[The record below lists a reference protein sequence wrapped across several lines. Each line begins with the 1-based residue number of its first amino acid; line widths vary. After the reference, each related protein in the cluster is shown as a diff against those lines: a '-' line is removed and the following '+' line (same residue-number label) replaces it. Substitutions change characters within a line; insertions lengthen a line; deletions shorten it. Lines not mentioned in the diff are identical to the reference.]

1 MTNVSKK
8 NTNEPKRKKT
18 LKNRSS
24 EQSGGVFDDLRS
36 VFIED
41 IIGVWQKD
49 TAFNTM
55 FFSPGLV
62 TTIVDQYTAN
72 LPEVP
77 EKKKITKH
85 SEILTIGLNPNIQAD
100 LFIWGANAINHDT
113 PFDAPLKGS
122 SQAGEFA
129 PYKKDKVALSH
140 PNYLGIITTQ
150 YDGTSTTE
158 QVIDDINKK
167 FDSLESYVLGRGKV
181 HIPRDHKIF
190 DREEDKINADAIK
203 YEIQDSFKTIQMG
216 LGAGLAKD
224 QQDNEENY
232 IIQQDLLYY
241 RVAKLSVLTLKDK
254 LDHIN
259 EFLTIYAGKDKVG
272 KGVPYY
278 SETQLFLPKEITDSL
293 KLKVKETGFKNRLFS
308 AVLILPKT
316 YLKTDNTYIP
326 KIKQHL
332 LFRHPIHYG
341 PDDKWNL
348 IDENKFTEI
357 FGCSKRLIYE
367 FNAKVRGK
375 LRTKNNET
383 KVCPGDLLIEH
394 LWYGILGW
402 TDWVY
407 SDSVFTELSDE
418 SPKKTEKEDYN
429 KYRPTKDGAYILHT
443 WGVNLENDR
452 TPHYKFC
459 FSDLGDG
466 KKKITD
472 TLVYSKPNETFHE
485 NNYKKLLNNMLN
497 VIQNAITHLT
507 KKYENKKIQ
516 VRISKLGFGAWKWM
530 IPPER
535 RKYLLDYYKD
545 SLLKM
550 HIDDRVV
557 ITFLDYENGMCLTSE
572 KNPENSKLQWSKNK
586 TGPYNTDPFG
596 PFIGNDND
604 VLLLVNA
611 WDDAS
616 FIGNGGSLDPTL
628 DGWMVTG
635 DVKRY
640 PLNGLNEKL
649 LGYYAQ
655 NYSYFHN
662 VFFQP
667 QLLDEANWIGGEGI
681 NIDTAPVKSLE
692 PVKHERDGFF
702 AFIADRLEEGANVE
716 KEQAG
721 KKEIKKDSPPIEPLN
736 LYERLVKKF
745 DKVKFIYKE
754 ERDHG
759 MFRVA
764 ERSQKKVLKINDLL
778 KKEGDP
784 IEALVQIAKKIDEK
798 SIALNTALDNMDAA
812 EAAVAEAEAAAKP
825 HRAEIEAALAAANT
839 AQDKKQD
846 DAKDLRKKVV
856 DLIKQFDDGEVRKTL
871 DAAESKNEQVS
882 KQFYKSFKAWEE
894 SIKDKMKEVVE
905 QLLIAEPE
913 NQMVIDLSAAF
924 DIKRKEEADPNRA
937 AAERAAAER
946 AAAAEAAERAAAD
959 RAAAERDGKK
969 AAEGDGKG
977 AAAEGAAAERAAA
990 EAAAER
996 ARLEEEDRKKAQP
1009 DQYQDDQYQQQAIR
1023 QANEK
1028 AKNIAKYYQEQAEAI
1043 ARGFETSHEM
1053 ALYIKEKQIYIGYE
1067 YENEYTH
1074 LSSTTKEIETISK
1087 ADFLSELD
1095 TSIKQLSEE
1104 IKQKTAIQEKIKPD
1118 ALSMAILQAELIMM
1132 QTKKNLVTADIK
1144 KKLEPDDDYV
1154 QEVYDKIANI
1164 KDERIKAHHIIS
1176 VIKIAKAMG
1185 NNAKEYYEDM
1195 QRNPHVNQDQA
1206 ASLLLKNRQAKIIE
1220 LAERYKPDHGDDAHK
1235 ILEALL
1241 ISFDIKK
1248 TQLERHESFSL
1259 YKYNQEETTKNPK
1272 FEAVAVARGFFT
1284 LDEMNSMLEEVI
1296 SEKDTRPLYENKNN
1310 YYDMIPIYVKTT
1322 PNNLIEAEI
1331 EQLKTSKTSVQT
1343 SVDSAVARGEDPA
1356 INNAKLKMIHAR
1368 LDILLALL
1376 GAKSAHE
1383 NKDGGKNEEGLISA
1397 IQSAFEAQLLLWK
1410 ETIII
1415 ARKIDVLNLDDK
1427 LNENIKLK
1435 VNEMITNAEVVPSNS
1450 ILLGLKQAFN
1460 FEDLTPPIIAP
1471 APHYDAD
1478 IDEAVVKDPRL
1489 GAQYIVAAK
1498 NAHPDYP
1505 NPEFGVETWLARV
1518 NDAHKYIAEA
1528 ESEDFNIDSK
1538 YKQEWVEWRT
1548 SQLKPDWKN
1557 IYKPEL
1563 WEKKKKEIDV
1573 KLEQEQRQQAARLAA
1588 VLQQN
1593 KARPAADAQL
1603 PMLDQILKVVSGD
1616 AQQAVARQAV
1626 ARPAV
1631 AQPVVAQPVVA
1642 RPQPAVVAAANAQR
1656 FQQDARQAEMH
1667 VSSIYQEDNSSS
1679 YMFYI
1684 PIVGIL
1690 IGISSMFLIK

>member
-8 NTNEPKRKKT
+8 NTNEPRRKRT
-18 LKNRSS
+18 FKNIKNIKNS
-24 EQSGGVFDDLRS
+24 EQSGGAIEDLKS

-41 IIGVWQKD
+41 ITGVWQND
-49 TAFNTM
+49 TAFNTR
-55 FFSPGLV
+55 FFSSNLV
-62 TTIVDQYTAN
+62 TTIVDRYTAN
-72 LPEVP
+72 LPEP
-77 EKKKITKH
+77 EKKIITKH
-85 SEILTIGLNPNIQAD
+85 SDILTIGLDPNIQTD
-100 LFIWGANAINHDT
+100 LFIWGANLNNHDT
-113 PFDAPLKGS
+113 PFDAPLNGS
-122 SQAGEFA
+122 GQAGKFA
-129 PYKKDKVALSH
+129 PYKKDSVALSH

-150 YDGTSTTE
+150 YDRTSTTE
-158 QVIDDINKK
+158 QVIADINQK
-167 FDSLESYVLGRGKV
+167 FDDLESYVRGGGKV
-181 HIPRDHKIF
+181 HIPRDHTIF
-190 DREEDKINADAIK
+190 EREKAKINTDAETN
-203 YEIQDSFKTIQMG
+203 EIQDSFETIQMG

-224 QQDNEENY
+224 QQDSPENY

-241 RVAKLSVLTLKDK
+241 RVAKLSVLSLKDK

-259 EFLTIYAGKDKVG
+259 EFLTIYAGKDKVK

-375 LRTKNNET
+375 LRTTNNET

-407 SDSVFTELSDE
+407 SDSDFTKLSDE
-418 SPKKTEKEDYN
+418 SPKKNEKDDYDT
-429 KYRPTKDGAYILHT
+429 YRPTKDGAYILHT
-443 WGVNLENDR
+443 WGVNLENNR

-640 PLNGLNEKL
+640 PLIGLNEKL

-681 NIDTAPVKSLE
+681 NIDTAPVKLLE
-692 PVKHERDGFF
+692 PVKHASDGFF

-736 LYERLVKKF
+736 LYERLIKEF
-745 DKVKFIYKE
+745 DKVKHREDAGKI
-754 ERDHG
+754 
-759 MFRVA
+759 RVT
-764 ERSQKKVLKINDLL
+764 ERSQKKVLIINDLL
-778 KKEGDP
+778 KKKEGDT
-784 IEALVQIAKKIDEK
+784 IEALVQIAKNIDEK
-798 SIALNTALDNMDAA
+798 SKALNTALDNMDAA
-812 EAAVAEAEAAAKP
+812 EEAVAEAEAEAKP
-825 HRAEIEAALAAANT
+825 HREKEKAALAAAQDATNKRAND
-839 AQDKKQD
+839 AQE
-846 DAKDLRKKVV
+846 LRDKVV
-856 DLIKQFDDGEVRKTL
+856 DLRTQFAASEVGMKLKAAEFNEEQVRK
-871 DAAESKNEQVS
+871 K
-882 KQFYKSFKAWEE
+882 FYKSFNAWGE
-894 SIKDKMKEVVE
+894 SIKEKMKEVVE
-905 QLLIAEPE
+905 QLLNAEPE

-946 AAAAEAAERAAAD
+946 AAAEAAERA
-959 RAAAERDGKK
+959 RA

-977 AAAEGAAAERAAA
+977 AAAEGDGKGDGKKAAERVRK
-990 EAAAER
+990 ER
-996 ARLEEEDRKKAQP
+996 VWWPWRNKQP
-1009 DQYQDDQYQQQAIR
+1009 KPDEYQQQAII
-1023 QANEK
+1023 QENER
-1028 AKNIAKYYQEQAEAI
+1028 ARSSAKYYQEQAEAI
-1043 ARGFETSHEM
+1043 ARGFKTSEEM
-1053 ALYIKEKQIYIGYE
+1053 AQYIKEKQIYIGYE
-1067 YENEYTH
+1067 YDNEYTH
-1074 LSSTTKEIETISK
+1074 VNPMNSKIETISNK
-1087 ADFLSELD
+1087 DFLSELD

-1104 IKQKTAIQEKIKPD
+1104 IEQKKAIPEKIKPD

-1132 QTKKNLVTADIK
+1132 KTKMNLVTADIK
-1144 KKLEPDDDYV
+1144 KKLEPEDDYV
-1154 QEVYDKIANI
+1154 QEVYVKIANI
-1164 KDERIKAHHIIS
+1164 KDEIDEIINAHHIIS
-1176 VIKIAKAMG
+1176 VIDIAKAMG
-1185 NNAKEYYEDM
+1185 NNAKEYDELGHEPM
-1195 QRNPHVNQDQA
+1195 NVGQA
-1206 ASLLLKNRQAKIIE
+1206 ASLFLKNRQEKIIE
-1220 LAERYKPDHGDDAHK
+1220 LADRYKPDHGDDANK

-1241 ISFDIKK
+1241 ISFEIKK
-1248 TQLERHESFSL
+1248 DKVKNNESYSL
-1259 YKYNQEETTKNPK
+1259 YKYNQEETTKNPQL
-1272 FEAVAVARGFFT
+1272 EAVAVARGFFT

-1296 SEKDTRPLYENKNN
+1296 SEKDILPLYENINN

-1322 PNNLIEAEI
+1322 KTDLIVAEM
-1331 EQLKTSKTSVQT
+1331 EQLNKSKIIVE
-1343 SVDSAVARGEDPA
+1343 SAVARVEDPA
-1356 INNAKLKMIHAR
+1356 INNAKLKMMR
-1368 LDILLALL
+1368 VRFEILRALL
-1376 GAKSAHE
+1376 IVKGAYE
-1383 NKDGGKNEEGLISA
+1383 NENEEGLMSA
-1397 IQSAFEAQLLLWK
+1397 IQSAFELQFLLWK
-1410 ETIII
+1410 ETILI
-1415 ARKIDVLNLDDK
+1415 AREIGDLKLDEK
-1427 LNENIKLK
+1427 LTENIKLK
-1435 VNEMITNAEVVPSNS
+1435 VKEMITKDPALTSNS

-1460 FEDLTPPIIAP
+1460 FEDPIP
-1471 APHYDAD
+1471 RPHVAADINADINAAVDAAVDAD
-1478 IDEAVVKDPRL
+1478 IDEAVVNDPML

-1498 NAHPDYP
+1498 RSRP
-1505 NPEFGVETWLARV
+1505 NNPIPEFDVKTWLARV

-1528 ESEDFNIDSK
+1528 EFEAYQVEPK
-1538 YKQEWVEWRT
+1538 YKQEWVEWRAP
-1548 SQLKPDWKN
+1548 QLKPDWKN
-1557 IYKPEL
+1557 IYNPEL
-1563 WEKKKKEIDV
+1563 WEEEKKKIDV
-1573 KLEQEQRQQAARLAA
+1573 KLEQKQRQQ
-1588 VLQQN
+1588 V
-1593 KARPAADAQL
+1593 ARPAAELQEKIARPVAVAQQS
-1603 PMLDQILKVVSGD
+1603 MLDKILKVVSGD
-1616 AQQAVARQAV
+1616 ARQAVAQQVV

-1631 AQPVVAQPVVA
+1631 AQQEVAQPVVA